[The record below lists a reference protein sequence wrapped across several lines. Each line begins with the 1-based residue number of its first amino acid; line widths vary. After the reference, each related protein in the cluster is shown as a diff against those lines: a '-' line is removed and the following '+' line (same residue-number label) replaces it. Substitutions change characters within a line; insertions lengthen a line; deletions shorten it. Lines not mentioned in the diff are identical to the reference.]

1 MSRSVA
7 ATTRNSV
14 VRDRS
19 GEAFMKAM
27 NSSVTWASATSVMS
41 SFLRAIR
48 DRSRSKGPSKTGS
61 LTAKSSNSP

>member
-1 MSRSVA
+1 M
-7 ATTRNSV
+7 
-14 VRDRS
+14 RDRS